1 MSAPEMLP
9 YISLALGLI
18 ALLGHAK
25 GYFSSGEKTLLARID
40 KTAEKVEKIE
50 AELVGND
57 RRIQAIEGEIK
68 HLPDRETT
76 HRMELAM
83 TEISGKLNVMAERL
97 KPIEAIGERL
107 QETLM
112 EQARR

>member
-1 MSAPEMLP
+1 MSAQEMLP
-9 YISLALGLI
+9 YLSLALGLI

-40 KTAEKVEKIE
+40 KTVEKVEKIE

>member
-1 MSAPEMLP
+1 MTPQEMLP
-9 YISLALGLI
+9 WISLALGLI

-25 GYFSSGEKTLLARID
+25 GYFSSGEKTLGDRV
-40 KTAEKVEKIE
+40 KMAEKKLIE
-50 AELVGND
+50 HD
-57 RRIQAIEGEIK
+57 RRIQAVEGEIK

-83 TEISGKLNVMAERL
+83 SEINGKLNVMAERL

-112 EQARR
+112 EHARR

>member
-1 MSAPEMLP
+1 MTTAE
-9 YISLALGLI
+9 ISQYLGLALAVI

-25 GYFSSGEKTLLARID
+25 GYFSSGEKTLTERT
-40 KTAEKVEKIE
+40 KKAEEKLIE
-50 AELVGND
+50 HD
-57 RRIQAIEGEIK
+57 RRIQSVEGEIK

-83 TEISGKLNVMAERL
+83 SEINGKLNVMAERL